1 MNIKKTPYNWRLK
14 KYQAFL
20 YYRQWW
26 IKWGLCES
34 HARVK
39 AYHTAFKCY
48 RAARIDGS
56 NPTIY
61 SGV

>member
-1 MNIKKTPYNWRLK
+1 MRIKKTPYNRRLK
-14 KYQAFL
+14 KYKIFL

-26 IKWGLCES
+26 INWGLSES

-39 AYHTAFKCY
+39 AYQQAFGY
-48 RAARIDGS
+48 RAARINGDMRC
-56 NPTIY
+56 Y